1 MSYDSITAIN
11 KISSSQIKEIKLS
24 EVGNK
29 CPSTVTS
36 TSQTLTSTKTLQII
50 FMSIDDAS
58 GEIRYPK
65 EVLPEGQGTK
75 KDNTG
80 RMSNSYY

>member
-80 RMSNSYY
+80 RMSNS